1 MIWYQTKEVFLY
13 QLSLVD
19 YNYIAWKLWCENNGR
34 ILNNIH
40 IIREIMAIN
49 TALVDIKS
57 LGLFAY
63 ICFNSHNL
71 K

>member
-13 QLSLVD
+13 LQSLVD

-34 ILNNIH
+34 ILNTIH

-49 TALVDIKS
+49 IALVDFKS
-57 LGLFAY
+57 LGLF
-63 ICFNSHNL
+63 S
-71 K
+71 